1 MASLQ
6 CSSGPHCALPEESV
20 ATLQLEAIL
29 LGSGLAWVFAG
40 ITCASSR
47 RCVCALH
54 AGAVLGLYPAL
65 YLLTVGLCAFYW
77 ISRCR
82 ALALTSLFHMVSLL
96 HFILVPLSSPAL
108 KSALTVL
115 LGTVSSTQQFLLH
128 CATSFSSLYLCM
140 FCMPPLDML
149 SVRIHGAPTM
159 CQA

>member
-6 CSSGPHCALPEESV
+6 CSSGPHCSLPEESG

-40 ITCASSR
+40 ITFASSR
-47 RCVCALH
+47 CCVCALH
-54 AGAVLGLYPAL
+54 TVTVLGLYPAL
-65 YLLTVGLCAFYW
+65 YLFAVGLCAFYW

-82 ALALTSLFHMVSLL
+82 ALALNSLFHMVSLL
-96 HFILVPLSSPAL
+96 HSILVPLSTPAL
-108 KSALTVL
+108 KSTLTVL

-128 CATSFSSLYLCM
+128 CTTSFSSLYLCM
-140 FCMPPLDML
+140 LCTPPLDIL